1 MAVVFE
7 MGSGITIMASN
18 LCVGDV
24 VTLKSGGPRM
34 TIEAIGPED
43 GGAHCMWFDGKNQVK
58 TELFV
63 AATLEK
69 VDEPEDYRSRSTL
82 YAKYLS

>member
-1 MAVVFE
+1 
-7 MGSGITIMASN
+7 MASN
-18 LCVGDV
+18 LRVGDMV
-24 VTLKSGGPRM
+24 YLKSGGPRM
-34 TIEAIGPED
+34 TIEAIGPEE
-43 GGAHCMWFDGKNQVK
+43 GGTSEVHCMWFDDKKQVK

-69 VDEPEDYRSRSTL
+69 VDEAEEYRSRSTL